1 MRTFGVVLTA
11 FLLAAA
17 GRPPDIAFRVQMIDP
32 GYSETAAVADI
43 NQDGRLDIVSG
54 EYWYEAPSW
63 RKHPVREINYTNG
76 YIDNFSDLVMDV
88 DGDGYPDIIQFG
100 YFSQNIVWLKNP
112 AKSGGPWVM
121 NEIDHSG
128 PTEFAFL
135 VDLNNDGKVQELR
148 FPSSTAPQ
156 RAALAWFE
164 LVEAAKWVKH
174 VVAPAKLWAR
184 NRRMRRYQR

>member
-17 GRPPDIAFRVQMIDP
+17 SRPPDIAFRAQVIDP

-63 RKHPVREINYTNG
+63 RKHPIREINYTNG

-88 DGDGYPDIIQFG
+88 DGDGYPIL
-100 YFSQNIVWLKNP
+100 FSS
-112 AKSGGPWVM
+112 ATFRRTSSGSK
-121 NEIDHSG
+121 I
-128 PTEFAFL
+128 
-135 VDLNNDGKVQELR
+135 R
-148 FPSSTAPQ
+148 RTA
-156 RAALAWFE
+156 
-164 LVEAAKWVKH
+164 
-174 VVAPAKLWAR
+174 VARGW
-184 NRRMRRYQR
+184 